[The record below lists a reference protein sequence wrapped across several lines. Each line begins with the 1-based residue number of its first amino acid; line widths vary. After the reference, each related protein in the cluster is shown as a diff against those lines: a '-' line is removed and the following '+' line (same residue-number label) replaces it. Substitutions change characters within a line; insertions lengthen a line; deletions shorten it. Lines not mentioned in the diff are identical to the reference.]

1 MRALTSRSPPP
12 PLHTPPATSFWFN
25 IHPRSQTPR
34 FGLGKRG
41 AAFANL
47 QSNPYMYMPYRNS
60 HSLSLLLQP
69 QEASSPAL
77 NNHHHHSLPPPH
89 LLHHPAFS
97 DTASITRSNPPWKP
111 CKQRGGSRLSCLW
124 LFPPFLGANNSC
136 LVHTDKVHIR
146 RGIRDKRESGCIL
159 GYKLAQAPPPISGS
173 SFFVFQSRMM

>member
-77 NNHHHHSLPPPH
+77 NNPHHHSP
-89 LLHHPAFS
+89 
-97 DTASITRSNPPWKP
+97 
-111 CKQRGGSRLSCLW
+111 
-124 LFPPFLGANNSC
+124 
-136 LVHTDKVHIR
+136 
-146 RGIRDKRESGCIL
+146 
-159 GYKLAQAPPPISGS
+159 PPPIFSIIPRLATLLALQDQIHLGNPANNVVDRGFLASG
-173 SFFVFQSRMM
+173 FFRLFWGPTTVALYTPIKCT